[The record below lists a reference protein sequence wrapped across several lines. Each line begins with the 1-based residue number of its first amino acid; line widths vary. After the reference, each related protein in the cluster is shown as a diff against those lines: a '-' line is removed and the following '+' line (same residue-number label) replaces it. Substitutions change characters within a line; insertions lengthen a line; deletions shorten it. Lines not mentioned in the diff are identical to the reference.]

1 MLEELFSWKVDETS
15 MPNFSAGVKVYV
27 FKSGLAT
34 GIEDLTAKRFSD
46 LETVGNPK
54 VAAWKVLLL
63 ISPLNNLK
71 NLLTISS
78 KEMTKVFQKVMV
90 T

>member
-1 MLEELFSWKVDETS
+1 

-27 FKSGLAT
+27 FKSRLVT

-54 VAAWKVLLL
+54 VAA
-63 ISPLNNLK
+63 
-71 NLLTISS
+71 
-78 KEMTKVFQKVMV
+78 
-90 T
+90 